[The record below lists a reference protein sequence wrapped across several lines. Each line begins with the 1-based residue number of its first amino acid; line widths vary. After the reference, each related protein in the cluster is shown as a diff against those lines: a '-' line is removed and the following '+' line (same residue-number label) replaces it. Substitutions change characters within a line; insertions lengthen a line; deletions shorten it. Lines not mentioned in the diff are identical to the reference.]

1 MSCITIIKEI
11 KNVHPEE
18 VVLAKVGSFYKVY
31 GKDAYI
37 ISKNLQYKIKEET
50 GILSCGFPTK
60 SINKVIAKLE
70 KKKINYIIIESRD
83 NYNINE
89 HMDFKNL
96 NNYSKEY
103 QKAKIYVNNQ
113 IRIER
118 IYEYLNKNS
127 TKEELKNILKE
138 IEETIYAK
146 GKI

>member
-1 MSCITIIKEI
+1 
-11 KNVHPEE
+11 
-18 VVLAKVGSFYKVY
+18 
-31 GKDAYI
+31 
-37 ISKNLQYKIKEET
+37 
-50 GILSCGFPTK
+50 
-60 SINKVIAKLE
+60 
-70 KKKINYIIIESRD
+70 
-83 NYNINE
+83 
-89 HMDFKNL
+89 MDFKNL